1 MIRKKEQK
9 DPMFAKYKWMAFK
22 EEGVKRRAREH
33 KPYSPYYLPKE
44 NEMDPARQ
52 EFTPGT
58 EGVDVTRNLWWKASA
73 ELERRF
79 RQRLANAYPVEFK
92 FADHREPG
100 GFRRGHA
107 MSGGGPWGQHVRLR
121 RKSATCGRKFK
132 FKDTRPY

>member
-1 MIRKKEQK
+1 MWVFHPSNPEVKSWGMPWWKMIRKKEQK

-58 EGVDVTRNLWWKASA
+58 EDV
-73 ELERRF
+73 
-79 RQRLANAYPVEFK
+79 
-92 FADHREPG
+92 
-100 GFRRGHA
+100 
-107 MSGGGPWGQHVRLR
+107 
-121 RKSATCGRKFK
+121 
-132 FKDTRPY
+132 